1 MLLCQIFNF
10 KNMVRTTIHL
20 VIFNNVK
27 IIKNYNFHIRI
38 TIHLIGLT
46 RL

>member
-10 KNMVRTTIHL
+10 KNMVRITINL

-27 IIKNYNFHIRI
+27 IINNYNFYIRI
-38 TIHLIGLT
+38 TIHLVGLT
-46 RL
+46 TL